1 MSHPRISPLSATAA
15 VWGSQDNQFMNK
27 IVLLLFTAL
36 FSLLVFSGAEAGLY
50 KCTDANNRVFYQ
62 DRACQELTA
71 AKLSTQL
78 AQLGEKS
85 DHRYFLW
92 KASGVK
98 GVVYLLGSLHFG
110 TPDMYPL
117 PERITDT
124 FGAADALLVEANI
137 QNQGVG
143 EAAQKLFEKG
153 LYADGS
159 TLEDHLKAATWQKLI
174 GLAKKLGVN
183 EETLSA
189 QKPWLASLTLTTQ
202 ALKQAGFSEDFGV
215 DRAFLKEAGSRKPIL
230 EMESVDEQVKLFDEF
245 SPQEQEQMLL
255 GSLQELARGPEI
267 FTTIVDAWKKG
278 DAEAIDL
285 ITRQSFDTGPVA
297 ATLFKAFFTDRNI
310 AMTNKIDELLA
321 DGRTYFVV
329 IGAGHLAGEQ
339 GILKLLEAKGYKISQ
354 L

>member
-1 MSHPRISPLSATAA
+1 
-15 VWGSQDNQFMNK
+15 MNK
-27 IVLLLFTAL
+27 PKIAL
-36 FSLLVFSGAEAGLY
+36 FLLPLIFLLLVFSSAKAGLY

-62 DRACQELTA
+62 DKACQELTA

-78 AQLGEKS
+78 SQLGEKS
-85 DHRYFLW
+85 DNRYFLW
-92 KASGVK
+92 KANGTK

-124 FGAADALLVEANI
+124 FAAADALVVEANI
-137 QNQGVG
+137 QNQSTG
-143 EAAQKLFEKG
+143 EAAQKLIDKG
-153 LYADGS
+153 IYADGS
-159 TLEDHLKAATWQKLI
+159 TLEDHLKPATWQKLI
-174 GLAKKLGVN
+174 GIAKNLGVS
-183 EETLSA
+183 EETLRP
-189 QKPWLASLTLTTQ
+189 QKPWLAALTLTGQ
-202 ALKQAGFSEDFGV
+202 ALKQAGFSEDLGV
-215 DRAFLKEAGSRKPIL
+215 DQAFIKEAGSKKPIL
-230 EMESVDEQVKLFDEF
+230 EMESVDEQIRLFDEF

-267 FTTIVDAWKKG
+267 FTNIAMAWKKG
-278 DAEAIDL
+278 DADTIDL
-285 ITRQSFDTGPVA
+285 ITRQSFDAGPVA
-297 ATLFKAFFTDRNI
+297 EKIFKTLFTDRNI
-310 AMTNKIDELLA
+310 AMVNKFDELLA